1 MADTG
6 PMADELLHESP
17 FCTLSETTLSKI
29 GRKST
34 DTTRLLILFHS
45 AASTPV
51 LKSLKKKLLKQ
62 KASGTETHIVLSIS
76 PTDSSNDIGKHVPER
91 LPLSDIVKMVR
102 DIYPGTHVIYTDKK
116 KDRGFSVTT
125 FGGKSYLVPKEVGR
139 MTDPSSELLPDL
151 KYRMGADTSL
161 DDYELPFE
169 FPSHVKQSYF
179 ADVRSFIAAM
189 CFHEYAPGSILNGLV
204 DEATEH
210 VLRTGK
216 LSDGCKVRTDVD
228 TIIAAND
235 LFFNDCDDWMEL
247 MLIAQYVSC
256 DALLEHIKKRVDEK
270 YYAHRC
276 DMK

>member
-6 PMADELLHESP
+6 TMDDVLLHESP
-17 FCTLSETTLSKI
+17 FCTLSKI
-29 GRKST
+29 GRGST
-34 DTTRLLILFHS
+34 GNVVLILFHS
-45 AASTPV
+45 AASTP
-51 LKSLKKKLLKQ
+51 LLEALRKELLKQ
-62 KASGTETHIVLSIS
+62 KASGKETHIVLSIS
-76 PTDSSNDIGKHVPER
+76 PTGSSNDIGKHVPER
-91 LPLSDIVKMVR
+91 LPLSDIVDMVR
-102 DIYPGTHVIYTDKK
+102 DIYPGTHVIYTDER

-139 MTDPSSELLPDL
+139 MTDPSSELLPAL
-151 KYRMGADTSL
+151 KSRMGAETSL
-161 DDYELPFE
+161 DEYELPVE

-189 CFHEYAPGSILNGLV
+189 CFHEYAPGSILNELV
-204 DEATEH
+204 DEMTEH

-216 LSDGCKVRTDVD
+216 LPDGCKVRTDVH
-228 TIIAAND
+228 TIIAGND

-276 DMK
+276 DM